1 MYFGEGQVLQN
12 QNYVFYPEN
21 VGKIARISKADG
33 AKKIICS
40 FSPVKKEYISIHYC
54 LSDDDRLFIEY
65 NGNVY
70 SCGFDGTNLYKII
83 SRKKLKKQVT
93 AIEPD
98 AWYFGNA
105 QALKFHQ
112 GSLYLAIGNFIWKLD
127 LKTKKITKMSERNYN
142 ACLCES
148 TLYYTDVFDDDIG
161 ILTDDSLYKIDTHT
175 GKTSHV
181 TKKTCEALTEV
192 NGKLYYVHNCN
203 VYMYRKGKKD
213 KNIFSFDKKIK
224 IFRIDTIDSDSG
236 KIAVTYLEDSNYSS
250 ISQNLSLSSV
260 AIYDTRTSAFS
271 EIKNIKAITYLRYFA
286 GDMLF
291 YSTTYHYEE
300 KYISSLSYSPAC
312 QG

>member
-1 MYFGEGQVLQN
+1 MAFTIKIKLKKITAFCLLALLLAGCQKTATKGTESVAVKEETAQPTITASEKQEPVQAKEKKLSEIYNWENAKIMDSDYNLYFGEGQVLQN
-12 QNYVFYPEN
+12 QDYVFYPED
-21 VGKIARISKADG
+21 GCKIARISKADG

-127 LKTKKITKMSERNYN
+127 LKTKKTTKISN
-142 ACLCES
+142 
-148 TLYYTDVFDDDIG
+148 
-161 ILTDDSLYKIDTHT
+161 K
-175 GKTSHV
+175 
-181 TKKTCEALTEV
+181 
-192 NGKLYYVHNCN
+192 
-203 VYMYRKGKKD
+203 
-213 KNIFSFDKKIK
+213 
-224 IFRIDTIDSDSG
+224 RI
-236 KIAVTYLEDSNYSS
+236 
-250 ISQNLSLSSV
+250 
-260 AIYDTRTSAFS
+260 
-271 EIKNIKAITYLRYFA
+271 
-286 GDMLF
+286 
-291 YSTTYHYEE
+291 
-300 KYISSLSYSPAC
+300 
-312 QG
+312 